1 MAKNTVNDKSK
12 QISIR
17 IPHDVIDGMEALK
30 RPDES
35 NAGFIVTAMRSEIAR
50 RQLNESGEEKLLSSL
65 DEALQALSKI
75 GEIGAR
81 AGSDIRDIV
90 EIVNDELERRQRKT
104 KTKEV

>member
-30 RPDES
+30 RSDES

-50 RQLNESGEEKLLSSL
+50 RQADGATENPLLSSL
-65 DEALQALSKI
+65 DALAQVEAIGTTASEEINRLVSVAREELQ
-75 GEIGAR
+75 
-81 AGSDIRDIV
+81 
-90 EIVNDELERRQRKT
+90 RRNKA
-104 KTKEV
+104 K